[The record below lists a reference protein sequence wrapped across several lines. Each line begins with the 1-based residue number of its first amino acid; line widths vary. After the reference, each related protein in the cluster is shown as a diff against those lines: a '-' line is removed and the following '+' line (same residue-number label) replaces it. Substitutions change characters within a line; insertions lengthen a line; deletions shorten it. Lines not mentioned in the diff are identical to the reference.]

1 MEREWL
7 EKFYTECGREVSLA
21 YNVLNH
27 SNSWG
32 VTLVTAVLA
41 TGFISLVKF
50 ESGKMTLDYPTI
62 FHWFYIIIAWIIM
75 LRFFVRSALGLT
87 NMYRWNTLIYAS
99 SKVLSLPEESPI
111 LPVYLR
117 NCHKKIDAYYYRWKS
132 PISQRKIIW
141 ENLKLMYFWFFLI
154 VLALFVWGA
163 IVLVK
168 NWLYYVGIG
177 LFVVSTIIESIW
189 FVNWR
194 GFKYEKLDLEKEP
207 DIIKLWQERENMTE
221 TDQSKV
227 LTLGFCEEG
236 PFKYAVSLL
245 NNPDIKWVPWSYH
258 VGNIA
263 PDVIND
269 LSRGYS
275 LKDRRVAF
283 ACWSTKFR
291 GDASVLRFGK
301 IDHCTFI
308 GGILRI
314 TVFLEDYDEK
324 SKNSKVVVDDPNL
337 LCFYLMH

>member
-207 DIIKLWQERENMTE
+207 DIIKLLQ
-221 TDQSKV
+221 
-227 LTLGFCEEG
+227 
-236 PFKYAVSLL
+236 
-245 NNPDIKWVPWSYH
+245 
-258 VGNIA
+258 
-263 PDVIND
+263 
-269 LSRGYS
+269 
-275 LKDRRVAF
+275 
-283 ACWSTKFR
+283 
-291 GDASVLRFGK
+291 
-301 IDHCTFI
+301 
-308 GGILRI
+308 
-314 TVFLEDYDEK
+314 
-324 SKNSKVVVDDPNL
+324 
-337 LCFYLMH
+337 